1 MTYEVAVAIATDPT
15 RDADVRVGAWALLAE
30 SEPAAPTTPTEL
42 TAWGSPIP
50 TPVLTVSV
58 PTDPDAAPTAT
69 ESRVVVAYC
78 PDGYFR
84 APGPG
89 WEITLEDRYLDGEW
103 SWVWG
108 EGVGAWEQAVHE
120 LRTFVQGRESVR

>member
-1 MTYEVAVAIATDPT
+1 M
-15 RDADVRVGAWALLAE
+15 GGWALLAE

-78 PDGYFR
+78 ADGYFR
-84 APGPG
+84 APGAG
-89 WEITLEDRYLDGEW
+89 WEITREDRHPGGEW
-103 SWVWG
+103 LWSAVD
-108 EGVGAWEQAVHE
+108 GVGGLETR
-120 LRTFVQGRESVR
+120 LRGLTLPYFFGH